1 MTRFIAMSVVLL
13 AAGCASPPPPPPPVY
28 QMAPV
33 YLCYELLLGPRG
45 RPAAVSGEILRR
57 GIDCND
63 YLNQLT
69 LMAQAERARQQE
81 EQRRREAIA
90 AAWQKVGDDIRQ
102 SSEEQAARN
111 QELYKTILQNQNR
124 SRQSLDSNRRVC
136 RTREFLG
143 QLETVC
149 EDSPF

>member
-13 AAGCASPPPPPPPVY
+13 AAGCATAPPLAPVNE
-28 QMAPV
+28 MAPV
-33 YLCYELLLGPRG
+33 HLCYEFLLGQRG
-45 RPAAVSGEILRR
+45 RMNAVSWEIQRR

-63 YLNQLT
+63 YLNQMT
-69 LMAQAERARQQE
+69 LIARQERARQEE

-149 EDSPF
+149 EDSPY